1 MWNFEC
7 FVSVPVYIKNEFASS
22 THDEDWNWFL
32 RFHSIR
38 LVTAGKSSEFNTV
51 IVKCSKFGVN

>member
-1 MWNFEC
+1 M
-7 FVSVPVYIKNEFASS
+7 SVPVYIKNEFAPS